1 MVTSL
6 VWTLDGYDLAF
17 ARLRDLPMVLMHHPM
32 MPMAQENKV
41 LEIGRSAMDP
51 VHEVMSIA
59 P

>member
-17 ARLRDLPMVLMHHPM
+17 VSLRDLPVVLVHHPVM
-32 MPMAQENKV
+32 SMAKKHEV
-41 LEIGRSAMDP
+41 VEICRPAMDP
-51 VHEVMSIA
+51 VHEMMSIT

>member
-17 ARLRDLPMVLMHHPM
+17 VSLRDLPMVLMHHPV
-32 MPMAQENKV
+32 MPMAQKDEV
-41 LEIGRSAMDP
+41 LEIGRTSMDP
-51 VHEVMSIA
+51 VHEVMSIT

>member
-1 MVTSL
+1 MVTFL

-17 ARLRDLPMVLMHHPM
+17 VSLRDLPIVFVHPPVM
-32 MPMAQENKV
+32 SMTEKDKV
-41 LEIGRSAMDP
+41 LEICRPSVYP